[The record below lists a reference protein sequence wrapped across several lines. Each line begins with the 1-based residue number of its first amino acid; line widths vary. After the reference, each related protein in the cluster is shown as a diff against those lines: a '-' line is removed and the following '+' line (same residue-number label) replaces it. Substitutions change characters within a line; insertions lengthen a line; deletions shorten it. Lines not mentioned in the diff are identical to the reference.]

1 MSEEP
6 LYGLQLFT
14 SYKVLLLEQSSEV
27 VHGRMPLLKDVWPE
41 IICLLYA

>member
-1 MSEEP
+1 MSEES

-14 SYKVLLLEQSSEV
+14 SYKVLLLEQIKEV
-27 VHGRMPLLKDVWPE
+27 AHGRMPLLTDVWPE